1 MKTMW
6 RTLLVLAAM
15 SALVAG
21 AQGQQAPVK
30 VRFTLDWVIQ
40 GQHAPFLVA
49 KGRGYFDQEGVDVT
63 IDVGNGSAGTVQR
76 LASGAYDMGFADLST
91 LIEFLGNNPN
101 LPRAQAVYMVHE
113 RNPNALFALKKSGIA
128 KPADLKGKK
137 ISGPVFSSTRKTWP
151 LFARAT
157 GLAVDDV
164 AWQNVA
170 PDMVEQVMVR
180 GDVQLGSGFPTQL
193 QIYNRLGVKTEDIV
207 TIKYADYGVDLYGNA
222 VLASSKF
229 IAEHPQAIA
238 AVLRAINRGLK
249 DTIADPAAAVK
260 FVKERNPLL
269 SEADELEK
277 LKLVM
282 EFMDTA
288 NTRADG
294 LGSIRKLR
302 LDNQVDDIASAF
314 GMKSKPSP
322 DNIFN
327 SSFLPTT
334 AQRRYR

>member
-1 MKTMW
+1 MIDA
-6 RTLLVLAAM
+6 VDYAAGDQPVE
-15 SALVAG
+15 SCYLRPIVNQKVRCDEDNVADVAG
-21 AQGQQAPVK
+21 
-30 VRFTLDWVIQ
+30 
-40 GQHAPFLVA
+40 
-49 KGRGYFDQEGVDVT
+49 
-63 IDVGNGSAGTVQR
+63 
-76 LASGAYDMGFADLST
+76 
-91 LIEFLGNNPN
+91 
-101 LPRAQAVYMVHE
+101 
-113 RNPNALFALKKSGIA
+113 
-128 KPADLKGKK
+128 
-137 ISGPVFSSTRKTWP
+137 TR
-151 LFARAT
+151 
-157 GLAVDDV
+157 DDV

-294 LGSIRKLR
+294 LESIRKLR